1 MSATITEIEESIKS
15 LSLADKKVLLKTLLQ
30 EIDGHQT
37 SLTQQDVRTT
47 LTLEALAD
55 VDTGR
60 FVEHGD
66 VKAWA
71 DSLSTENQLPLP
83 K

>member
-1 MSATITEIEESIKS
+1 MSATVTEIEESIKS

-30 EIDGHQT
+30 EIGGHQT

-55 VDTGR
+55 VDAGH
-60 FVEHGD
+60 FVDHRD

-71 DSLSTENQLPLP
+71 DSLSTDNQLPLP